1 MSIKDGLML
10 PLTSVYI
17 KLGQKGKEV
26 HVHDIVIYY
35 RVRYEKDLQHATT
48 DEARNKRKQTPNA
61 I

>member
-1 MSIKDGLML
+1 ML

-26 HVHDIVIYY
+26 HVHDIVIYH

-48 DEARNKRKQTPNA
+48 DGARNKRKQTPNA